1 MQSRALERSPGLQ
14 QPGLRHPNG
23 WTVRR
28 MVQAPRLEYHS
39 GVGKRKR
46 MLDVILIALTL
57 LIFTVFDRYTVA
69 LERL

>member
-1 MQSRALERSPGLQ
+1 
-14 QPGLRHPNG
+14 
-23 WTVRR
+23 
-28 MVQAPRLEYHS
+28 
-39 GVGKRKR
+39 

>member
-1 MQSRALERSPGLQ
+1 MVRAR
-14 QPGLRHPNG
+14 
-23 WTVRR
+23 
-28 MVQAPRLEYHS
+28 RLEYHS

-46 MLDVILIALTL
+46 MLDVILIAITL